1 MICYGSGMTGAQA
14 VKIFLCYGIPWN
26 SEESSCFRNLMWWN
40 KSSLSFQLWN
50 LMEFLYGTVKVCSG
64 SRMNRKEEIKVSP
77 IPWNSVEFYGIVK
90 SLFCLVHFHSLL
102 VSM

>member
-14 VKIFLCYGIPWN
+14 VKIFFVCYGIPWN
-26 SEESSCFRNLMWWN
+26 SEESSCLRNLMWWN
-40 KSSLSFQLWN
+40 KSILSFQLWN

-64 SRMNRKEEIKVSP
+64 SRMNGKEEIKVNP

-90 SLFCLVHFHSLL
+90 S
-102 VSM
+102 